1 MVLWLEDAEVMELY
15 PNVAEDELQKLIRA
29 VYKQVLGNYHI
40 MDCERITSG
49 ESLLRNGD
57 ITVRGFVRLV
67 AQSKLYCSKFFE
79 NSSPYRFIELN
90 FKHLLGRA
98 PQAQSEISEH
108 VIIYNNQGYEA
119 EIDSYINSD
128 EYLSNFGENIVPFT
142 RCNRTQ
148 VGIRSVGFNRTF
160 ALNRGFAANDIGKEA
175 QLIIDVA
182 RNLGT
187 KITTP
192 NNYGS
197 GVHSNT
203 SKRYRI
209 NASIINRTA
218 RLNRLS
224 RMEYNVDY
232 SQLSQQVQNIINN
245 GGRISSVTEVSQ
257 YKN

>member
-119 EIDSYINSD
+119 EIDSYIN
-128 EYLSNFGENIVPFT
+128 LS
-142 RCNRTQ
+142 
-148 VGIRSVGFNRTF
+148 
-160 ALNRGFAANDIGKEA
+160 
-175 QLIIDVA
+175 LIHI
-182 RNLGT
+182 
-187 KITTP
+187 
-192 NNYGS
+192 
-197 GVHSNT
+197 
-203 SKRYRI
+203 
-209 NASIINRTA
+209 
-218 RLNRLS
+218 
-224 RMEYNVDY
+224 
-232 SQLSQQVQNIINN
+232 
-245 GGRISSVTEVSQ
+245 
-257 YKN
+257 